1 MHVQWATLT
10 LDLRP
15 ASHSGDSELR
25 DTLAALLAE
34 EDEVSGVEVRDGTT
48 LGGND
53 TTPQLIVYTEPA
65 ALESLRPRIDRLARA
80 LGLDLQIE
88 AAIRDDDDWRDSWK
102 QFYAPIIFAEGALL
116 LRPSWI
122 PRRPGD
128 PTRELVLDPGRAFGT
143 GQHESTRLC
152 LDLVC
157 ELAPQRAPLRVLDLG
172 CGSGILALAA
182 ARLFPGIERIVAID
196 IDAEATATT
205 SENAALNEIT
215 TIEIRTGTIDQ
226 AEGHFDLLFANIRP
240 SVLIPSAAAIA
251 DRLDPAGDLLVSGVL
266 IEEGDE
272 VTAAYVARGLTLVG
286 SRTAGEWIALHL
298 RKTP

>member
-15 ASHSGDSELR
+15 TGSGGSDLR
-25 DTLAALLAE
+25 DTLAALLAD

-53 TTPQLIVYTEPA
+53 TTPQLVVYTEPA
-65 ALESLRPRIDRLARA
+65 ALESLRPRIVRLARA
-80 LGLDLQIE
+80 LGLDLQIK

-102 QFYAPIIFAEGALL
+102 QFYAPIIFGEGALL

-128 PTRELVLDPGRAFGT
+128 PTRELILDPGRAFGT

-152 LDLVC
+152 LDLIC
-157 ELAPQRAPLRVLDLG
+157 TLAPSRAPLRILDLG

-182 ARLFPGIERIVAID
+182 ARLFPGIERLVAID

-205 SENAALNEIT
+205 RENATLNGIES
-215 TIEIRTGTIDQ
+215 IEIRTGTIDRTQ
-226 AEGHFDLLFANIRP
+226 GHFDLIFANIRP
-240 SVLIPSAAAIA
+240 SVLIPSAPAIA
-251 DRLDPAGDLLVSGVL
+251 DRLAPAGDLLVSGVL
-266 IEEGDE
+266 IEEGEE
-272 VTAAYVARGLTLVG
+272 VTAAYVGLGLELAS
-286 SRTAGEWIALHL
+286 SRTAGDWIALHL
-298 RKTP
+298 RRMR